1 MSKDP
6 YFDEKIGTLRN
17 LLGAKSAEELE
28 LIEPQWVFANQ
39 LELEQ
44 AHIPR
49 TNDLSELLALHAWL
63 FRGVFDWAGEIR
75 IVDIKKNTEDAEF
88 FLLKSKILDASR
100 FVFTELSAENGLRG
114 LSKERFVNRLA
125 YYYDQLN
132 YIHPFREGNGRVQR
146 IFWSRVARD
155 VGYDLDWDD
164 VIGDEND
171 EASRLAAELMDRSR
185 LEAMFRR
192 IVHRVDD
199 ES

>member
-63 FRGVFDWAGEIR
+63 FR
-75 IVDIKKNTEDAEF
+75 
-88 FLLKSKILDASR
+88 
-100 FVFTELSAENGLRG
+100 
-114 LSKERFVNRLA
+114 
-125 YYYDQLN
+125 
-132 YIHPFREGNGRVQR
+132 EGNGRVQR

-185 LEAMFRR
+185 LETMFRR